1 MTCTRNLYCL
11 LPEKSNPQVL
21 PLQEVEREHQLPV
34 APILEEEERLGGFG
48 RDEEEVQ
55 EKEREESRA

>member
-34 APILEEEERLGGFG
+34 APILEEGARLRRFG
-48 RDEEEVQ
+48 REEVEVQ